1 MVGDRACP
9 RRGRE
14 GVASDRVRARTC
26 FVHVCAPAGA
36 RCVWSNI
43 AAVSAHQSSLL
54 PAKTETERDA
64 QRRAHARPPW
74 PAPAPAASRAR
85 GPRAARRNARPT
97 RTRPAAC
104 APSLCRARLARIR
117 QIQLEQ
123 GADNADDRIED
134 SSRILQTTL
143 SGKPERALSDETGSL
158 RTVARV
164 PHRVDYICYEY

>member
-9 RRGRE
+9 RLGRE

-54 PAKTETERDA
+54 PAKTERERDA

-123 GADNADDRIED
+123 GADNADDRIEQLRIRAGF
-134 SSRILQTTL
+134 SRRRSPGNRSAPCRTKRVVYVL
-143 SGKPERALSDETGSL
+143 SREYLTG
-158 RTVARV
+158 
-164 PHRVDYICYEY
+164 